1 MNGYCKPKDIGF
13 YKSSESKIIV
23 TVRYSQKWKYQYGM
37 IHGEKSVKVSR
48 DNVILYL
55 SKDSFEKEWEII
67 EKAEG

>member
-13 YKSSESKIIV
+13 YKSSEI
-23 TVRYSQKWKYQYGM
+23 TVFVRLNQKWQYKYGM
-37 IHGEKSVKVSR
+37 RNGGSLVKVSR

-55 SKDSFEKEWEII
+55 SKDNFEKEWEII